1 MMTNI
6 LAACGLILVGTGAC
20 LTPPAGLN
28 AQEIPP
34 PAKADESGVRQ
45 AALDYMEG
53 ALNADAKRV
62 AQGVHEELN
71 KVQISIL
78 PEGQRQVLLYNT
90 ASTLVSAVQA
100 EGDGAPSPDD
110 KTVQVTVFDVHGDI
124 AAARAVG
131 SPWYDLLH
139 LVRIDGKWR
148 IVNVLWA
155 PRQAD
160 AESLTTDP
168 GARGE
173 VETVA
178 MDFIEGIYSGDAER
192 VGRAI
197 HPELH
202 KVLLRNDAGT
212 PQPFLYKMGA
222 SSLLGATEANLFL
235 TPEAEWQIAVEIFDI
250 CHDMASVKVTSAK
263 FTDQLLLGR
272 VNGEWKVVNDL
283 WVANPEAFAE
293 GG

>member
-20 LTPPAGLN
+20 LAAPADLRGQEEPPAASG
-28 AQEIPP
+28 
-34 PAKADESGVRQ
+34 DEAGIRR

-53 ALNADAKRV
+53 ALHADANRV
-62 AQGVHEELN
+62 ARGVHEELN
-71 KVQISIL
+71 KVQISVL
-78 PEGQRQVLLYNT
+78 PDGQRQVLLYNT
-90 ASTLVSAVQA
+90 ASTLISGVQA
-100 EGDGAPSPDD
+100 GEDGAPAAAD
-110 KTVQVTVFDVHGDI
+110 KSVAVTVFDVHGDI

-139 LVRIDGKWR
+139 LARIDGSWR

-168 GARGE
+168 ATRGE
-173 VETVA
+173 IEAVA
-178 MDFIEGIYSGDAER
+178 LDFIEGIYSGDAER

-202 KVLLRNDAGT
+202 KVLLRNDARA

-222 SSLLGATEANLFL
+222 SSLLGATEGKMFL
-235 TPEAEWQIAVEIFDI
+235 TPEPERQIAVEIFDI

-283 WVANPEAFAE
+283 WVANPEAFGE